1 MDISLTATVA
11 LVFSS
16 RPFQTVAND
25 PRPIGWLFSE
35 EKIAYSFPVF
45 AFLIILVLLVLGVFD
60 DEVGCLGR
68 LGRDIFLRIYS
79 KTGAFGC
86 KEEQTPSHAKVRISP
101 RRNAS
106 SALLSSALFSF
117 PNSLPALSFSRFR
130 VEIFSR
136 LKRFRILHVSG

>member
-1 MDISLTATVA
+1 VDISLTATVA

-68 LGRDIFLRIYS
+68 LGTDIFFEFIPKPARSDAKKNQLQVTQRYGPARAEMRALRSYS
-79 KTGAFGC
+79 ARSFLF
-86 KEEQTPSHAKVRISP
+86 QIPSQLSLSLVF
-101 RRNAS
+101 AS
-106 SALLSSALFSF
+106 K
-117 PNSLPALSFSRFR
+117 SFS
-130 VEIFSR
+130 V
-136 LKRFRILHVSG
+136 